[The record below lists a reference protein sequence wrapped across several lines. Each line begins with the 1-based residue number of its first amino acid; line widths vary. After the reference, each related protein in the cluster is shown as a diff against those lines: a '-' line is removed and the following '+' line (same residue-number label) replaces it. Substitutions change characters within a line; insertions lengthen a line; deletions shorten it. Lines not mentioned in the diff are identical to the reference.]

1 MDISCRRGSIV
12 CFYAIL
18 IGLLLTFSST
28 GSYAARDWQSF
39 HTGWLPV
46 SPAADTIKGTV
57 KSHQFPLVGYR
68 ISLYANFTIAG
79 GFQRK
84 LATAVSE
91 EDGSFSLHFRLPPGL
106 LETMP
111 PVLLVVAEKGEVTL
125 ATVVA
130 GNDVPSKLVV
140 NERTTV
146 AMATAFAQFIHGKK
160 LRGNHVGMQN
170 AVKMAANMAVPSTG
184 LVSPVLLQK
193 PNGNET
199 STLPTFNALSNV
211 VAACVA
217 TQQHCEQLFVATTQ
231 VGEAPVDN
239 VLQAI
244 ANAARYPSYPY
255 YPQDS
260 ADPLFLLSLA
270 APVYQ
275 PALPQRP
282 TSWLLFIKF
291 TGGNY
296 SAQDQFNLINGPG
309 NIAFDAEGSAWILNN
324 YVPKA
329 TNENACASQRLLRF
343 QPWGETYPGSP
354 YYGGGLSGAGFGIT
368 LDPRG
373 RIWVGNFGFE
383 SPACA
388 DGTVPPDPDNK
399 IPATHNSV
407 SLFHKSGRPISR
419 EQGFT
424 RGNIWWPQGTV
435 SDRRGN
441 IWVANCGN
449 DTVTMIPG
457 GNPLLAKNFPLPGS
471 NPDLQPTES
480 PSLKPFAIAIDR
492 RGRAWITGNKSER
505 LYRIDRRGRVEE
517 VDITGVELSW
527 PMGISSD
534 SKGNM
539 WVSNSD
545 AVNVP
550 CVDPLD
556 TQGGGNPS
564 MVFIPADGSAPVQ
577 VFGQGGLS
585 IPWGN
590 AVDGSDT
597 IWVFN
602 FGHTPFEDAQEDT
615 VWPDTGVSR
624 FCGSGECP
632 QGMSVGDAIS
642 PDTGYTSDAL
652 ERITGGGIDP
662 SGNLWLLNNWKK
674 IGPFVYDTNPGSNS
688 FVIVPGA
695 ATPVKTPLIGVP
707 RHFR

>member
-1 MDISCRRGSIV
+1 MEVRRMRGRHACLFV
-12 CFYAIL
+12 AALALLFAITSM
-18 IGLLLTFSST
+18 GAQAVEDRNRYHAS
-28 GSYAARDWQSF
+28 
-39 HTGWLPV
+39 WLPI
-46 SPAADTIKGTV
+46 SPATEVIEGAV
-57 KSHQFPLVGYR
+57 KNQRFPLAGYR
-68 ISLYANFTIAG
+68 VSLYANFTIAG
-79 GFQRK
+79 GFQRM
-84 LATAVSE
+84 LATAVSKP
-91 EDGSFSLHFRLPPGL
+91 DGSFRLHYRLPPGL
-106 LETMP
+106 IATMP
-111 PVLLVVAEKGEVTL
+111 PVLLLVAERGLVTL
-125 ATVVA
+125 ATVVS
-130 GNDVPSKLVV
+130 GSEVPPQLVI

-146 AMATAFAQFIHGKK
+146 ATAAAFAQFIHGRQ

-170 AVKMAANMAVPSTG
+170 AVKMVANMADPVSGRPSD
-184 LVSPVLLQK
+184 VLRQT
-193 PNGNET
+193 PNGAET
-199 STLPTFNALSNV
+199 STFATFNALSNV

-217 TQQHCEQLFVATTQ
+217 SGEHCEQLFAATSPA
-231 VGEAPVDN
+231 GAPPADN
-239 VLQAI
+239 VLQAL
-244 ANAARYPSYPY
+244 ANLTRNPSYPL

-260 ADPLFLLSLA
+260 ADPIFMLSLA
-270 APVYQ
+270 APLYQ
-275 PALPQRP
+275 PALEQRP
-282 TSWLLFIKF
+282 TNWLLFIKF
-291 TGGNY
+291 TGGKY
-296 SAQDQFNLINGPG
+296 SAQDRFNLMNGPG

-324 YVPKA
+324 YIPKA
-329 TNENACASQRLLRF
+329 TNQNACASQRLLRF
-343 QPWGETYPGSP
+343 YPWGETYEGSP

-373 RIWVGNFGFE
+373 NVWVGNFGFE

-388 DGTVPPDPDNK
+388 DGTVPPDPENK

-419 EQGFT
+419 SNGFT

-435 SDRRGN
+435 SDREGN

-449 DTVTMIPG
+449 DTVTMIRS
-457 GNPLLAKNFPLPGS
+457 GNPLLAKNFLLPGA

-505 LYRIDRRGRVEE
+505 LYRIDQRGNVEE
-517 VDITGVELSW
+517 VDTGGAELSW

-539 WVSNSD
+539 WISNSD

-556 TQGGGNPS
+556 PQSGGNPS
-564 MVFIPADGSAPVQ
+564 IVFMPADGGAPLQ

-597 IWVFN
+597 LWVFN
-602 FGHTPFEDAQEDT
+602 FGHTPFEDVQADT

-624 FCGSGECP
+624 FCGSGDCP
-632 QGMSVGDAIS
+632 PGLSVGDPIS

-707 RHFR
+707 RHFP